1 MITIEEF
8 QEIGKKYG
16 LVIYESIFGLYLAYV
31 KDGISISV
39 YDIENKTVT
48 VSTKFF
54 VGKAF
59 DNKVVNDIEELENEL
74 KTTLKNLK
82 EYKIRQKM
90 DRIKEDFV

>member
-1 MITIEEF
+1 MVTIEEYK
-8 QEIGKKYG
+8 ELGKKYG
-16 LVIYESIFGLYLAYV
+16 LVIYESIFGLYLTYV

-54 VGKAF
+54 VGKAY
-59 DNKVVNDIEELENEL
+59 DTKVVNYIEELENEL

-82 EYKIRQKM
+82 LYKMKEKM
-90 DRIKEDFV
+90 DKIDEDF